1 MSCFRVVLFRLGSH
15 VTILT
20 NAYEEL
26 LKNVNEMINSNA
38 VVRDM
43 NELMR
48 CSMAKPS
55 RSGKQGTGGTAL
67 RAESRALSK
76 AGRAAGGMARAASLV
91 LLRGR
96 GGIVRGNWL
105 ESARCAL

>member
-26 LKNVNEMINSNA
+26 LKNVNEMINVSNA

-48 CSMAKPS
+48 
-55 RSGKQGTGGTAL
+55 
-67 RAESRALSK
+67 
-76 AGRAAGGMARAASLV
+76 
-91 LLRGR
+91 
-96 GGIVRGNWL
+96 
-105 ESARCAL
+105 

>member
-26 LKNVNEMINSNA
+26 LKNVNEMINVSNA

-43 NELMR
+43 NELIR
-48 CSMAKPS
+48 
-55 RSGKQGTGGTAL
+55 
-67 RAESRALSK
+67 
-76 AGRAAGGMARAASLV
+76 
-91 LLRGR
+91 
-96 GGIVRGNWL
+96 
-105 ESARCAL
+105 